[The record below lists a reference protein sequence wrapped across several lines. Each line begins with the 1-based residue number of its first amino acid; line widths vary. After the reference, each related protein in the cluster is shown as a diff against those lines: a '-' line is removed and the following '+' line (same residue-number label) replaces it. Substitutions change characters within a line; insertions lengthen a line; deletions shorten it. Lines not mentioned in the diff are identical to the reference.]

1 MSRKNQ
7 SSNKPK
13 YGAQEI
19 RRIVAE
25 GEKTLG
31 RGGELDDPWL
41 YVAAVH
47 AFDLFDV
54 QKVARVRLDFT
65 GMTQDGILGAVV
77 VSAMILQKE
86 GRPEVEVRQVLAK
99 RLAAYTMFQVYNDL
113 SEMGL
118 EVGFDC
124 GPTSYALVAM
134 LPGGESIS
142 FNFLGRAT
150 FALRR
155 FLIGEPGGGDPFA
168 GGTLQPFFQG
178 LYEGFLRPAFV
189 ALGMDMD
196 EVEGLVE

>member
-7 SSNKPK
+7 GGNKPR
-13 YGAQEI
+13 YGAQEL

-25 GEKTLG
+25 GERALG
-31 RGGELDDPWL
+31 RVGELDDPWL
-41 YVAAVH
+41 YVAAAH
-47 AFDLFDV
+47 ALDLFDV

-65 GMTQDGILGAVV
+65 GMTQDGVLGALV
-77 VSAMILQKE
+77 VSAMMLQKE
-86 GRPEVEVRQVLAK
+86 GRPEAEVRQVLAK

-118 EVGFDC
+118 DVRFDC
-124 GPTSYALVAM
+124 GPTSYSLVAT
-134 LPGGESIS
+134 LPDGASIS

-155 FLIGEPGGGDPFA
+155 FLIGGPGGGDPFA

-178 LYEGFLRPAFV
+178 LYESFLRPAFV

-196 EVEGLVE
+196 EAEGPEE

>member
-7 SSNKPK
+7 GDSKPR
-13 YGAQEI
+13 YGAQEL

-25 GEKTLG
+25 GEKALG

-41 YVAAVH
+41 YVAAAH
-47 AFDLFDV
+47 ALDLFDV
-54 QKVARVRLDFT
+54 QGVARVRLDFT

-77 VSAMILQKE
+77 VSAMMLQKE
-86 GRPEVEVRQVLAK
+86 GRPEGEVRQVLAK

-113 SEMGL
+113 SGMGL

-124 GPTSYALVAM
+124 GPTSYALVAT
-134 LPGGESIS
+134 LPNGEPIT

-155 FLIGEPGGGDPFA
+155 FLIGEPCGGDPFA
-168 GGTLQPFFQG
+168 GGTLQPFFRG
-178 LYEGFLRPAFV
+178 LYESFLRPVFV

-196 EVEGLVE
+196 EVEGLEE

>member
-7 SSNKPK
+7 GGNKPR

-41 YVAAVH
+41 YVAAAH
-47 AFDLFDV
+47 ALDLFDV

-65 GMTQDGILGAVV
+65 GMTQSGILGAIV
-77 VSAMILQKE
+77 VSAMMLQKE
-86 GRPEVEVRQVLAK
+86 GRPEAEVRQVLAK

-118 EVGFDC
+118 NVRFDC
-124 GPTSYALVAM
+124 GPTSYALVAT
-134 LPGGESIS
+134 LPDGETIS

-196 EVEGLVE
+196 EVEGLEE